1 MMKVAIFLPA
11 APLNF
16 GEKYAGRRGASELLH
31 SRKAMLEAQPALDRA
46 PLAIT
51 LPGAPGGVHLPQ
63 FGFIFMAIWRCSPT
77 VKGIWYAP

>member
-1 MMKVAIFLPA
+1 
-11 APLNF
+11 
-16 GEKYAGRRGASELLH
+16 
-31 SRKAMLEAQPALDRA
+31 MLEAQPALDRA